1 MKCTL
6 VNSRLNIVTY
16 IQKFMCSFRK
26 IYGLV
31 RSCVDFCTMLEGT
44 SWQWTLTG
52 IFFFK
57 FIWNYTMSNN
67 EHGGRRFPFD
77 FELNWFMCPLF
88 IIRNVLFDLVINLY
102 VFHINPF
109 MYNVISV
116 KMYLIPMGNRT
127 RSLKYQSIKKKLNN
141 ALYTVLKMLYM
152 VCDIYKETKFLSF
165 VFSLLCWILGT
176 LHNITWSWLP
186 LLNKHFC

>member
-1 MKCTL
+1 MRWL
-6 VNSRLNIVTY
+6 LYNARRY
-16 IQKFMCSFRK
+16 IM
-26 IYGLV
+26 
-31 RSCVDFCTMLEGT
+31 TMNLDGNF
-44 SWQWTLTG
+44 
-52 IFFFK
+52 FFFK
-57 FIWNYTMSNN
+57 FIWNYTMYNN

-127 RSLKYQSIKKKLNN
+127 RSLKYQSIKKKKLNN
-141 ALYTVLKMLYM
+141 ALLY
-152 VCDIYKETKFLSF
+152 CTENAIWF
-165 VFSLLCWILGT
+165 VISIRKR
-176 LHNITWSWLP
+176 SS
-186 LLNKHFC
+186 